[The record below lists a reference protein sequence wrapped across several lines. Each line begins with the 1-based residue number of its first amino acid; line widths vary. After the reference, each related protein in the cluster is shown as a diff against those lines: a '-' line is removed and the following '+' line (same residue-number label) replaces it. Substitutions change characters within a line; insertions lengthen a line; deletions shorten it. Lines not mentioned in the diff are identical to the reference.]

1 MKELPKQL
9 EAPKKKGIRIRFGHF
24 SHEFGYTMKE
34 IFIGKRTAFSIL
46 GFIVGGLLIGRS
58 VWEYSFNYFGLPI
71 TILIGFVIFVLSGL
85 SLHEF
90 HDLQEDED
98 GPHNHDLMV

>member
-46 GFIVGGLLIGRS
+46 GFIVGCLLIGRS
-58 VWEYSFNYFGLPI
+58 VWEYSVNYFGLPV
-71 TILIGFVIFVLSGL
+71 TILVGFVVFILSGL

-90 HDLQEDED
+90 HDLKKGEEDHH
-98 GPHNHDLMV
+98 HNDLMV